1 MTIHIDIARMR
12 APRVPSG
19 VADAEWQGL
28 GERFAAAHAAV
39 RARIASGAYGFADL
53 ASQDAEHQ
61 RMRAWAATTQG
72 RYDDIVVL
80 GIGGSALGAVML
92 RTALLP
98 YGWNERHGAQRG
110 GAPRLHIVDN
120 VDPRSMAGLF
130 DLIELSRTLFL
141 VISKSGGTAETMAQY
156 LYVRH
161 RLDEQGLPASHH
173 IAVVTDPV
181 AGVLRPVADRD
192 GLPCFSVP
200 ANVGGRF
207 SLFTP
212 VAMLP
217 AALAGIDTTALRA
230 GAAAMATD
238 CASDVLDANPAG
250 QFAVLQWRAHARAG
264 QSTHVLMPYSDALRG
279 LAPWFVQLWAESLGK
294 QDADGVHTGPTPLA
308 ALGATDQHSQVQLF
322 MEGPID
328 KTVTFVT
335 ERERPLDLPIPALP
349 GAPEGTSYL
358 QGRTMGTLL
367 DAEQSATAD
376 ALAEM
381 GRPSMAVSVDRCD
394 PWHVGALAMWLM
406 QATVLAGEL
415 YRVNPTNQ
423 PGVELGK
430 RLAHQALAASA
441 GRNR

>member
-1 MTIHIDIARMR
+1 MTIQLDSTRMR

-28 GERFAAAHAAV
+28 GERFAAAHASV
-39 RARIASGAYGFADL
+39 RARIADGSYGFADV
-53 ASQDAEHQ
+53 ASQDAEHE
-61 RMRAWAATTQG
+61 RMLAWVATTHG

-80 GIGGSALGAVML
+80 GIGGSALGASML

-98 YGWNERHGAQRG
+98 YGWNERSGAQRG
-110 GAPRLHIVDN
+110 GRPRLHVVDN

-130 DLIELSRTLFL
+130 ELIELSRTLFL

-161 RLDEQGLPASHH
+161 RIDDQGLPASHH

-181 AGVLRPVADRD
+181 AGVLRPVAERD

-212 VAMLP
+212 VATLP
-217 AALAGIDTTALRA
+217 AALVGIDTTSLRA
-230 GAAAMATD
+230 GAAAMAT
-238 CASDVLDANPAG
+238 ASAGHVLDANLAG
-250 QFAVLQWRAHARAG
+250 QFAVLQWRAQARAG
-264 QSTHVLMPYSDALRG
+264 QGTHVMMPYSDALRG
-279 LAPWFVQLWAESLGK
+279 VAPWFVQLWAESLGK
-294 QDADGVHTGPTPLA
+294 QDADGAHVGPTPLA

-322 MEGPID
+322 MEGPTD
-328 KTVTFVT
+328 KTVTFIT
-335 ERERPLDLPIPALP
+335 ERERPLDLRIPGLP
-349 GAPEGTSYL
+349 GAPEGTGYL
-358 QGRTMGTLL
+358 EGRTMGTLL

-381 GRPSMAVSVDRCD
+381 GRPSMAICLDRCD
-394 PWHVGALAMWLM
+394 PWHLGALTMLFM

-430 RLAHQALAASA
+430 QLARRSHEASA
-441 GRNR
+441 ERNR